1 MLLRQT
7 VLRLEETELCFSSEP
22 DILVRN
28 ASVRG
33 KLSRP
38 TTIYETTR

>member
-7 VLRLEETELCFSSEP
+7 VLRLGATELCFSSEP
-22 DILVRN
+22 DILVLN
-28 ASVRG
+28 ESFHG
-33 KLSRP
+33 NLSPP